1 MEREDQ
7 QQETGTPTISATDDQ
22 QSQEGPVSEQKPA
35 EKPEATPDIMS
46 KLPKTR
52 PQRASD
58 RRRASRPTA
67 STAAAAEPSTAT
79 GRAAPPRPA
88 RAKATTTNAKRA
100 TSTPRS
106 RPSASAP
113 EPEQT
118 SRSLPRVAIDG
129 ATEAA
134 KLPLKVGGRL
144 TLRGLDAIARGLR
157 GR

>member
-1 MEREDQ
+1 VEREDQ
-7 QQETGTPTISATDDQ
+7 QQETGTPTISATDDLQ
-22 QSQEGPVSEQKPA
+22 PQTTPTPEPNPA

-58 RRRASRPTA
+58 RRRASRPAAGATER
-67 STAAAAEPSTAT
+67 TAAPS
-79 GRAAPPRPA
+79 RAATPRPA
-88 RAKATTTNAKRA
+88 RAKATTPAAKRA

-106 RPSASAP
+106 RTPARAP
-113 EPEQT
+113 EPENA

-157 GR
+157 GK